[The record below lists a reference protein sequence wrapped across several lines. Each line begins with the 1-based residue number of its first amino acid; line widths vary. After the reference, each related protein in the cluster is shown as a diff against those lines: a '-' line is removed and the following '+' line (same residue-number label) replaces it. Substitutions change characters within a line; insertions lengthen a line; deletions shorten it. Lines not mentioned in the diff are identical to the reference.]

1 MGVRDFLARHEV
13 STVIEMH
20 WPPQIENGEL
30 LKAVDA
36 CNFDVFL
43 TSDQNIKYQQDL
55 SLRKLA
61 LVVLGS
67 NIWPIVR
74 NHRGEIQAAIEKS
87 TPGGYL
93 FVEMPLPKKP
103 QERSPKR

>member
-1 MGVRDFLARHEV
+1 MGVRDFLAQHEV

-30 LKAVDA
+30 LKAADA

-43 TSDQNIKYQQDL
+43 TSDRNIRYQQDL
-55 SLRKLA
+55 SQRKLA

-74 NHRGEIQAAIEKS
+74 NHRGAIQAAIEKS
-87 TPGGYL
+87 IPGSYVL
-93 FVEMPLPKKP
+93 VEMPLPKKP
-103 QERSPKR
+103 QKRSPKR